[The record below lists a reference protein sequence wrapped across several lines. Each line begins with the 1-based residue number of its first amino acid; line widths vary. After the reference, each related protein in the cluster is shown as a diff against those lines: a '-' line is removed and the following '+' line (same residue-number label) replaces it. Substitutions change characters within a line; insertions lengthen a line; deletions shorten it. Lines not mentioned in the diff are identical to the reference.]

1 MPILISHRSG
11 GVERAFPSTFLSENE
26 MQRFLADL
34 PGLIPID
41 EITEGAQLLVLTR
54 EFATASGPIDA
65 IGIDQEGHVYVIEA
79 KLSRNADRRKV
90 VAQVL
95 DYGAA
100 LWKAGADPDDVLARL
115 DRDSGGVRGKV
126 ESTFGVSSAEADDV
140 LDAIRRNLRDGT
152 FRFVVVMDQIDER
165 LQTLLAYVNQSST
178 FDLFGVELDLY
189 HLADLDVV
197 IPRLY
202 GAGAR
207 KAVGTPAADKR
218 VWTEEDFFPALAVAH
233 GPATEAVARALHGWG
248 ERVGRIEWQA
258 GALHGGFSVL
268 VSTSD
273 LSLSLF
279 KVSEDGRARIYSNR
293 FAPAFALEAQWQA
306 LRDRLAEIGFDLPD
320 EPGLSRKLNVSFVDA
335 DALWVTRFTSAFDWV
350 VARVAD
356 TST

>member
-1 MPILISHRSG
+1 
-11 GVERAFPSTFLSENE
+11 

-41 EITEGAQLLVLTR
+41 EITEGARLLVLAR
-54 EFATASGPIDA
+54 EFGTASGPIDA
-65 IGIDQEGHVYVIEA
+65 IGIDQEGHIYVIEA

-115 DRDSGGVRGKV
+115 DRDSGGVHDKV
-126 ESTFGVSSAEADDV
+126 ESTFGLSDAEAVDV
-140 LDAIRRNLRDGT
+140 LNAVRRNLSTGT

-165 LQTLLAYVNQSST
+165 LRTLLAYVNQSST

-202 GAGAR
+202 GAEVR
-207 KAVGTPAADKR
+207 KSVGTPAADKR
-218 VWTEEDFFPALAVAH
+218 VWTEGDFFPALAAAH
-233 GPATEAVARALHGWG
+233 GPTAETAARALYGWG
-248 ERVGRIEWQA
+248 ERIGRIEWQA
-258 GALHGGFSVL
+258 GALHGGFSVIFL
-268 VSTSD
+268 TPD

-293 FAPAFALEAQWQA
+293 FAPAFGASEGQWKS

-320 EPGLSRKLNVSFVDA
+320 EPGLSRKLSVSFVDA
-335 DALWVTRFTSAFDWV
+335 DASWVTRFTSAFDWV
-350 VARVAD
+350 IARAA
-356 TST
+356 SAPA